1 MMGRLTRKVLVG
13 LALAAALAGAAA
25 AEEVRLQHEGLT
37 LNARLQLADG
47 KSLADGAILLTHG
60 TLAHNR
66 MEIISELQGQ
76 LRDAG
81 HNTLA
86 INLSLGLDDREGAYD
101 CAVPHRHRHT
111 DAVGEITAWVDW
123 LKSKGAGEIVV
134 LGHSR
139 GGNQTAWYAAEHAD
153 PAVEAVVL
161 IAPSTWS
168 EQEAA
173 RGYES
178 ANEKPLAPILE
189 RARAAARDGQGAQM
203 MEEIDI
209 LYCQGTSATA
219 DAFLSYYEPDP
230 RFDTPQLLERIERPT
245 LLIAGSEDTIV
256 RDLAERVAPLAD
268 GERLQFVMLEGADHF
283 FRDLYVDD
291 IVEAVDR
298 FLEGL

>member
-1 MMGRLTRKVLVG
+1 MLRLTMKVLG
-13 LALAAALAGAAA
+13 LAFAAAVAGAAA
-25 AEEVRLQHEGLT
+25 AEEVRLQHRGLT
-37 LNARLQLADG
+37 LNANLELADG
-47 KSLADGAILLTHG
+47 ASLADGVVLLTHG

-81 HNTLA
+81 RNTLA

-111 DAVGEITAWVDW
+111 DAVDEIAAWVEW
-123 LKSKGAGEIVV
+123 LKGEGAGDIAV

-139 GGNQTAWYAAEHAD
+139 GGNQTAWYAAERTD
-153 PAVEAVVL
+153 PAVQAVVL

-168 EQEAA
+168 EEQAA

-178 ANEKPLAPILE
+178 ASAKPLAPVLT
-189 RARAAARDGQGAQM
+189 RARAAARHGEGEALMQDV
-203 MEEIDI
+203 DL
-209 LYCQGTSATA
+209 LYCQGASATV

-230 RFDTPQLLERIERPT
+230 RFDTPQLLERIALPT
-245 LLIAGSEDTIV
+245 LVIAGSEDTIV
-256 RDLAERVAPLAD
+256 RDLEERVAPLAD

-298 FLEGL
+298 FLQGL